1 MWVDKFTIRNL
12 ELFSSNGA
20 REKCSFAD
28 VIDRTLTP
36 MGGRLLKRWIA
47 MPIKDPAKIN
57 ERLDVVERL
66 IKDADLADVI
76 REQVSLVGDLER
88 IAGRIAAQRVT
99 PRELVQL
106 KNSLGA
112 IETLKAALLPIRRR
126 WNFPIWIRAEIF
138 RQFPNG
144 AFMPSLYNLY
154 TSVFTFN
161 TIFLNDVA

>member
-20 REKCSFAD
+20 REKCSFAE

-47 MPIKDPAKIN
+47 MPIKDPVRIN
-57 ERLDVVERL
+57 ERLDVVERF

-76 REQVSLVGDLER
+76 REQVALVGDLER

-106 KNSLGA
+106 KTRWGPS
-112 IETLKAALLPIRRR
+112 TPLKPLWNPPTTTACTRWRGRSTRWRRSANALPARSIPIRRT
-126 WNFPIWIRAEIF
+126 IRYRRA
-138 RQFPNG
+138 
-144 AFMPSLYNLY
+144 A
-154 TSVFTFN
+154 
-161 TIFLNDVA
+161 